1 MMTLCLLACL
11 PPLLALAPQ
20 FEPLG
25 QPVAERGLAF
35 SYITPGPDGN
45 LLAWAIVRGEE
56 EQGAIGIDTVTGRVH
71 RVDLQRY
78 RASNV
83 RLAQGPDRE
92 LYLYAGQPGR
102 FFRYRPVSG
111 ELTELGTPSP
121 HASYWMRQAVSTD
134 YIFYV
139 GTYPRAELV
148 ACDLT
153 TGAVRTVAA
162 LNDDPR
168 EKYIIGCAPDDHDGW
183 VYCSVG
189 LHHRELWAVNPGDGA
204 KRQLLP
210 EAMAA
215 ATRSV
220 NNSVFEE
227 QLKTVGE
234 SMLEGEGMAG
244 PIASSDAFPRA
255 AMHMIRV
262 GEETGTLD
270 DQLQNIAAY
279 YGSELEYKLKRLTT
293 LFEPAVIVFM
303 GIVVG
308 FVAVAMVQSI
318 YGVMSSSE
326 LQ

>member
-1 MMTLCLLACL
+1 VV
-11 PPLLALAPQ
+11 P
-20 FEPLG
+20 
-25 QPVAERGLAF
+25 
-35 SYITPGPDGN
+35 
-45 LLAWAIVRGEE
+45 VRGVESFSRILASMR
-56 EQGAIGIDTVTGRVH
+56 GAG
-71 RVDLQRY
+71 
-78 RASNV
+78 
-83 RLAQGPDRE
+83 
-92 LYLYAGQPGR
+92 
-102 FFRYRPVSG
+102 VS
-111 ELTELGTPSP
+111 
-121 HASYWMRQAVSTD
+121 M
-134 YIFYV
+134 
-139 GTYPRAELV
+139 
-148 ACDLT
+148 
-153 TGAVRTVAA
+153 
-162 LNDDPR
+162 
-168 EKYIIGCAPDDHDGW
+168 
-183 VYCSVG
+183 
-189 LHHRELWAVNPGDGA
+189 
-204 KRQLLP
+204 P